1 MNVYYEILHMNNHDE
16 IIPKRR
22 RKLKASY
29 VITALLLVII
39 AGFLL
44 FKFNLRS
51 KLQSRLDAISA
62 AGYPVTCVEL
72 DAWHTIPEFSENAAD
87 TMIEAFSHYYEWDKQ
102 YLDDLP
108 VAGSAELP
116 ARTEPVSEEM
126 KAIAAE
132 YLSDNKKALDLL
144 YKGAAIEHSRYPA
157 DLTQSFYAPL
167 PPLGDVRQ
175 GAKML
180 KLEAVLHAEKA
191 RPQLATD
198 SVTAIFGVARSLDK
212 EPILISQLVRISCE
226 ALAVSALERVVN
238 RTELTD
244 EQLVKLSQIL
254 ENADDSAGISRAFAG
269 ERCIVVEFLKD
280 PASYNLTI
288 FSDPPPCSTQ
298 LITLCKIT
306 GLADTDAMLYI
317 DLMSNY
323 MEVMQLE
330 PHYRKEAAEAAEA
343 KLKKISKIHVLLHIV
358 MPSLFRCVTS
368 DLRGIARLQTAR
380 VALAI
385 ERYRLATGTLPD
397 TLGELTP
404 TYIAI
409 IPKDPFDG
417 KDLRYQKLDTGFVVY
432 SIGKDG
438 QDDGGK
444 ERPSDESCTY
454 DVTFIIER

>member
-1 MNVYYEILHMNNHDE
+1 MCYVVICWDGQRFGIDAPYEILHMNNHDE

-22 RKLKASY
+22 RKLKVSY
-29 VITALLLVII
+29 IIITLLLVIT

-44 FKFNLRS
+44 FRFNLRS
-51 KLQSRLDAISA
+51 NLQSRLDAISA

-72 DAWHTIPEFSENAAD
+72 DAWYAIPEFSENAAD
-87 TMIEAFSHYYEWDKQ
+87 TMIEAISHYYEWDKQ
-102 YLDDLP
+102 YLNDLP
-108 VAGSAELP
+108 VIGSAELP
-116 ARTEPVSEEM
+116 TRTEPMSEEM

-144 YKGAAIEHSRYPA
+144 RKGAAIEHSRYPM
-157 DLTQSFYAPL
+157 DLTQGFNALAPAL
-167 PPLGDVRQ
+167 DDVRQ

-191 RPQLATD
+191 KPQLATD
-198 SVTAIFGVARSLDK
+198 SVTAIFGVACSLAK
-212 EPILISQLVRISCE
+212 EPTIVSQLVCLGCK

-238 RTELTD
+238 RTELTN

-254 ENADDSAGISRAFAG
+254 KNADDSTGLSRAFAG
-269 ERCIVVEFLKD
+269 ERCIVVEYLKD
-280 PASYNLTI
+280 PTSYNLTI

-298 LITLCKIT
+298 LITLCKIA
-306 GLADTDAMLYI
+306 GLADTDAMLYV

-330 PHYRKEAAEAAEA
+330 PHYRKEAVEAVKA
-343 KLKKISKIHVLLHIV
+343 KRNKISKIHMLLNIA
-358 MPSLFRCVTS
+358 MPSLSRSVTL
-368 DLRGIARLQTAR
+368 DLRGIARLRTAR

-409 IPKDPFDG
+409 IPKD
-417 KDLRYQKLDTGFVVY
+417 L
-432 SIGKDG
+432 
-438 QDDGGK
+438 
-444 ERPSDESCTY
+444 
-454 DVTFIIER
+454 